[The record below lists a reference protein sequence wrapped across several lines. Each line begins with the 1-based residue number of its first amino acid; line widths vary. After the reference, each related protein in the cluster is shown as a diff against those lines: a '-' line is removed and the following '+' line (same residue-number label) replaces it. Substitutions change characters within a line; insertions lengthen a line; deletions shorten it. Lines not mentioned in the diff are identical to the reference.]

1 VPKRYYFFVLILLCL
16 TTHSFTKKQKNSF
29 LISTRR
35 RRVSKNEL
43 KENIGEKLK
52 CALRHCC
59 SLTNELGKIQQQIA
73 SFQRRLISSVE
84 RLVENKKSFRKAKRK
99 DLSEAFETISKIT
112 SQLKIQEKQ
121 IICMVEKMN
130 SNVCL
135 KS

>member
-1 VPKRYYFFVLILLCL
+1 MSKRYYFFVLVLLCL
-16 TTHSFTKKQKNSF
+16 TNYSFTKKQKNSF
-29 LISTRR
+29 LIPASKK
-35 RRVSKNEL
+35 RVSKNEL

-73 SFQRRLISSVE
+73 SFQLRLISRVE
-84 RLVENKKSFRKAKRK
+84 SLVENKKSFKRAKKK

-130 SNVCL
+130 RNVCL
-135 KS
+135 